1 MSTNNNIQEILISN
15 LIALRRSRS
24 LTQIELGEKINYSDK
39 TISKWENGD
48 SCPNI
53 EAIYKIAKFY
63 DVSIDDL
70 LSEDFQ
76 IGHRMVAEKQRNYSK
91 LIISLLAV
99 MTVWVI
105 ATIIFVAM
113 SLLEIGNA
121 WMIFIVAIPASA
133 IVALV
138 FNSIWG
144 NTRFNYLIISILLWT
159 LLTTVFLSALKYV
172 EVLWV
177 IFLIGIPIQ
186 IAIILWSQL
195 KYKKRKKNQKKKED
209 QESTREEKAEEPSSE
224 NSEI

>member
-1 MSTNNNIQEILISN
+1 MSTNNNIQDVLISN
-15 LIALRRSRS
+15 LISLRKSRS

-53 EAIYKIAKFY
+53 EAVHKLAKFY

-76 IGHRMVAEKQRNYSK
+76 IDKKIVAEKQRNNSK

-99 MTVWVI
+99 MTVWLI
-105 ATIIFVAM
+105 ATIIFVAI
-113 SLLEIGNA
+113 SLLDIANA
-121 WMIFIVAIPASA
+121 WMVFIVAVPASA

-159 LLTTVFLSALKYV
+159 LLTAIFLSALKYAN
-172 EVLWV
+172 VLWV
-177 IFLIGIPIQ
+177 IFLIGVPIQ

-195 KYKKRKKNQKKKED
+195 KRKKKKAKQKKRED
-209 QESTREEKAEEPSSE
+209 GDVAKDSQDTPGDEE
-224 NSEI
+224 

>member
-1 MSTNNNIQEILISN
+1 MSNNIQEILISN
-15 LIALRRSRS
+15 LISLRKSRS

-53 EAIYKIAKFY
+53 EAVHKLAKFY

-76 IGHRMVAEKQRNYSK
+76 IDKKIVAEKQRSYSK

-99 MTVWVI
+99 MTVWLI
-105 ATIIFVAM
+105 ATIIFVAI
-113 SLLEIGNA
+113 SLLDVANA
-121 WMIFIVAIPASA
+121 WMVFIIAVPESA
-133 IVALV
+133 IVSLV

-159 LLTTVFLSALKYV
+159 LLTTIFLSALKYAS
-172 EVLWV
+172 VLWV
-177 IFLIGIPIQ
+177 IFLIGVPIQ

-195 KYKKRKKNQKKKED
+195 KRKKKRAKQRK
-209 QESTREEKAEEPSSE
+209 REEDEGAKDSQDTLKDEE
-224 NSEI
+224 

>member
-1 MSTNNNIQEILISN
+1 MSMSNNIQEILISN
-15 LIALRRSRS
+15 LISLRKSRS

-53 EAIYKIAKFY
+53 EAVHKLAKFY

-76 IGHRMVAEKQRNYSK
+76 IDKKIVAEKQRSYSK

-99 MTVWVI
+99 MTVWLI
-105 ATIIFVAM
+105 ATIIFVAI
-113 SLLEIGNA
+113 SLLDVSNA
-121 WMIFIVAIPASA
+121 WMVFIIAVPESA
-133 IVALV
+133 IVSLV

-159 LLTTVFLSALKYV
+159 LLTTIFLSALKYAS
-172 EVLWV
+172 VLWV
-177 IFLIGIPIQ
+177 IFLIGVPIQ

-195 KYKKRKKNQKKKED
+195 KRKKKRAKQRKRED
-209 QESTREEKAEEPSSE
+209 SVALTDSQGAPEDEE
-224 NSEI
+224 

>member
-1 MSTNNNIQEILISN
+1 MNNNIQEILISN
-15 LIALRRSRS
+15 LISLRKSRS

-53 EAIYKIAKFY
+53 EAVHKLAKFY

-76 IGHRMVAEKQRNYSK
+76 IDKKIVAEKQRNYSK

-99 MTVWVI
+99 MTVWLI
-105 ATIIFVAM
+105 ATIIFVAI
-113 SLLEIGNA
+113 SLLDVANA
-121 WMIFIVAIPASA
+121 WMVFIIAVPESA

-144 NTRFNYLIISILLWT
+144 NTRFNYFIISILLWT
-159 LLTTVFLSALKYV
+159 LLTTIFLSALKYAS
-172 EVLWV
+172 VLWV
-177 IFLIGIPIQ
+177 IFLIGVPIQ

-195 KYKKRKKNQKKKED
+195 KRKKKRAKQRKKEEVVPVKD
-209 QESTREEKAEEPSSE
+209 EESFCEGKE
-224 NSEI
+224 

>member
-1 MSTNNNIQEILISN
+1 MSNNIQEILISN
-15 LIALRRSRS
+15 LISLRKSRS

-53 EAIYKIAKFY
+53 EAVHKLAKFY

-76 IGHRMVAEKQRNYSK
+76 IDKKIVAEKQRNYSK

-99 MTVWVI
+99 MTVWLI
-105 ATIIFVAM
+105 ATIIFVAI
-113 SLLEIGNA
+113 SLLNISHA
-121 WMIFIVAIPASA
+121 WMVFIVAVPASA

-144 NTRFNYLIISILLWT
+144 NTRFNYLIVSILLWT
-159 LLTTVFLSALKYV
+159 LLTAIFLSALKYAN
-172 EVLWV
+172 VLWV
-177 IFLIGIPIQ
+177 IFLIGVPIQ

-195 KYKKRKKNQKKKED
+195 KRKKKKAKQKKREEAAFAKDE
-209 QESTREEKAEEPSSE
+209 ESSPADEE
-224 NSEI
+224 

>member
-1 MSTNNNIQEILISN
+1 MSNNIQEILISN
-15 LIALRRSRS
+15 LISLRKSRS

-53 EAIYKIAKFY
+53 EAVHKLAKFY

-76 IGHRMVAEKQRNYSK
+76 IDKKIVAEKQRSYSK

-99 MTVWVI
+99 MTVWLI
-105 ATIIFVAM
+105 ATIIFVAI
-113 SLLEIGNA
+113 SLLDVSNA
-121 WMIFIVAIPASA
+121 WMVFIIAVPESA
-133 IVALV
+133 IVSLV

-144 NTRFNYLIISILLWT
+144 NTRFNYLIVSILLWT
-159 LLTTVFLSALKYV
+159 LLTTIFLSALKYAS
-172 EVLWV
+172 VLWV
-177 IFLIGIPIQ
+177 IFLIGVPIQ

-195 KYKKRKKNQKKKED
+195 KRKKKRAKQRK
-209 QESTREEKAEEPSSE
+209 REEVVSVKDEESSIEGKA
-224 NSEI
+224 

>member
-1 MSTNNNIQEILISN
+1 MSTNRTTKLSN
-15 LIALRRSRS
+15 LISLRKSRSR
-24 LTQIELGEKINYSDK
+24 TQIELGEKINYSDK

-53 EAIYKIAKFY
+53 EAVHKLAKFY

-76 IGHRMVAEKQRNYSK
+76 IYKKIVSEKQRNNSK

-99 MTVWVI
+99 MTVWLI
-105 ATIIFVAM
+105 ATIIFVAI
-113 SLLEIGNA
+113 SLLDIANA
-121 WMIFIVAIPASA
+121 WMVFIGAVPASA

-159 LLTTVFLSALKYV
+159 LLTAIFLSALKYAK
-172 EVLWV
+172 VLWV
-177 IFLIGIPIQ
+177 IFLIGVPIQ

-195 KYKKRKKNQKKKED
+195 KRKKKKAKQKKREAGDVAKDSQD
-209 QESTREEKAEEPSSE
+209 TPGDEE
-224 NSEI
+224 

>member
-1 MSTNNNIQEILISN
+1 MSMSNNIQEILISN
-15 LIALRRSRS
+15 LISLRKSRS

-53 EAIYKIAKFY
+53 EAVHKLAKFY

-76 IGHRMVAEKQRNYSK
+76 IDKKIVAEKQRSYSK

-99 MTVWVI
+99 MTVWLI
-105 ATIIFVAM
+105 ATIIFVAI
-113 SLLEIGNA
+113 SLLDVANA
-121 WMIFIVAIPASA
+121 WMVFIIAVPESA
-133 IVALV
+133 IVSLV

-159 LLTTVFLSALKYV
+159 LLTTIFLSALKYAS
-172 EVLWV
+172 VLWV
-177 IFLIGIPIQ
+177 IFLIGVPSQ

-195 KYKKRKKNQKKKED
+195 KRKKKRAKQRKRED
-209 QESTREEKAEEPSSE
+209 SVALTDSQGAPEDEE
-224 NSEI
+224 

>member
-1 MSTNNNIQEILISN
+1 MSNNIQEILISN
-15 LIALRRSRS
+15 LISLRKSRS

-53 EAIYKIAKFY
+53 EAVHKLAKFY

-76 IGHRMVAEKQRNYSK
+76 IDKKIVAEKQRSYSK

-99 MTVWVI
+99 MTVWLI
-105 ATIIFVAM
+105 ATIIFVAI
-113 SLLEIGNA
+113 SLLDVANA
-121 WMIFIVAIPASA
+121 WMVFIIAVPESA
-133 IVALV
+133 IVSLV

-159 LLTTVFLSALKYV
+159 LLTTIFLSALKYAS
-172 EVLWV
+172 VLWV
-177 IFLIGIPIQ
+177 IFLIGVPIQ

-195 KYKKRKKNQKKKED
+195 KRKKKRAKQRKRED
-209 QESTREEKAEEPSSE
+209 SVALTDSQGAPEDEE
-224 NSEI
+224 